1 VLTAA
6 GRRLPGPR
14 TWASLALLG
23 FLMNVVGNGFVV
35 WAEQH
40 VPSGLTAVVVGTV
53 PFWFVCIEAVLPR
66 GERLTARTLAGLA
79 IGFAGIVVL
88 VWPEMAAGGSEGR
101 AMFMGVLALQVA
113 CAGWAL
119 GSSCTRRLA
128 ASSDALSAAAMQMLF
143 SGVILLGIATAGGE
157 WSELHFT
164 ARSLGAMVYLTLV
177 GSAVAYTAYV
187 YAIGHLPM
195 STVSLY
201 AYINPIIAVVL
212 GALLLGEP
220 FSIRIVIASVLV
232 LAGIAVVRGV
242 QSRRVS
248 SAAPRRAHA

>member
-1 VLTAA
+1 
-6 GRRLPGPR
+6 
-14 TWASLALLG
+14 
-23 FLMNVVGNGFVV
+23 
-35 WAEQH
+35 
-40 VPSGLTAVVVGTV
+40 
-53 PFWFVCIEAVLPR
+53 
-66 GERLTARTLAGLA
+66 
-79 IGFAGIVVL
+79 
-88 VWPEMAAGGSEGR
+88 
-101 AMFMGVLALQVA
+101 
-113 CAGWAL
+113 
-119 GSSCTRRLA
+119 
-128 ASSDALSAAAMQMLF
+128 
-143 SGVILLGIATAGGE
+143 
-157 WSELHFT
+157 
-164 ARSLGAMVYLTLV
+164 MVYLTLV